1 MDLPEQ
7 PELLPPRLP
16 APALAPE
23 TPDYLEQEL
32 FEFKRLFH
40 ALLVALL
47 APVLAGTIYFAK
59 QMRLVRGELAE
70 YRPMVHRL
78 AAEYRQK
85 EPRMKE
91 FAAAMQA
98 YGTTHP
104 DFQPVV
110 QRYRG
115 LLSEYFVT
123 PILLNSSPLRGGRT
137 NAPPVLPR
145 R

>member
-1 MDLPEQ
+1 GESVGEPAGSEGITAWERGVTGPSDALRPVMDLPEQ

-70 YRPMVHRL
+70 Y
-78 AAEYRQK
+78 
-85 EPRMKE
+85 
-91 FAAAMQA
+91 
-98 YGTTHP
+98 
-104 DFQPVV
+104 
-110 QRYRG
+110 
-115 LLSEYFVT
+115 
-123 PILLNSSPLRGGRT
+123 
-137 NAPPVLPR
+137 
-145 R
+145 